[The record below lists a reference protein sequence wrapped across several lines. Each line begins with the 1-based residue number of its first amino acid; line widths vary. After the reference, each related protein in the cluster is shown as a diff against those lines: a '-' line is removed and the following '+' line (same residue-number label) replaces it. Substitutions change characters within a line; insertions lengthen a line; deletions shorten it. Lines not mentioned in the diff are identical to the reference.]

1 MRKPTSKGSK
11 SPAYDPAGK
20 AFAGG
25 RALERVRQ
33 FERARGLGPPKMA
46 QAPDLP
52 PGAAEKLAKPSAAAA
67 KTKKPKAKRKS
78 SSSTR
83 SRRSAPS
90 RSKERVS

>member
-11 SPAYDPAGK
+11 SAPYDPAGK
-20 AFAGG
+20 PFSGG

-52 PGAAEKLAKPSAAAA
+52 PGAAAS
-67 KTKKPKAKRKS
+67 KTKKPKAKRK
-78 SSSTR
+78 
-83 SRRSAPS
+83 
-90 RSKERVS
+90 